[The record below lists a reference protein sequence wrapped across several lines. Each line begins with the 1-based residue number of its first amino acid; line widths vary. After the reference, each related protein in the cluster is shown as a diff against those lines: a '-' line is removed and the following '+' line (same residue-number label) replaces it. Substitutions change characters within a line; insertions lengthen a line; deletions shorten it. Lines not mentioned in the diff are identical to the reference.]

1 MPLPKRSST
10 VQSSDK
16 AKWIVA
22 ASALILILLTTFA
35 LLRGSAGPISTAKLS
50 TLMES
55 GKLQEVVE
63 KKHVYLLRTQDG
75 MFSIAK
81 SQVPDGTFSAVAV
94 ETEEGGTVVLYVLSF
109 VLLAGV
115 LSLLIRYWM
124 KHRPDEARTA
134 KVRTAP
140 DDATY
145 SVQPVVSDVTFDDI
159 GGISDVKEELE
170 EIIDFLKNP
179 QRYRHFGARLPKGV
193 LLVGPPGV
201 GKTMIAKAVAA
212 EANVPFYY
220 QSASSFVHIYVGM
233 GAKRVSELFKAAG
246 ANAPAIIFIDEID
259 AVGKARE
266 GGSNEEREATLNQLL
281 TEMDGFADSSGIIV
295 IAATNKIEVLDS
307 ALLRA
312 GRFDRRIFVDLPTPS
327 EREAIVSKYLE
338 KIPHHVSAAEIARI
352 TVGFNGAALAALINE
367 AALHSLRHKQMDV
380 RMSDILAVKDKVAY
394 GKKRLPMLNEEQKQC
409 RATYL
414 AAKAVTAAWY
424 DLPFEKVMLGSE
436 SIRPALSEPLMRHE
450 IEAHVRML
458 LAGKIMCELRY
469 GEHASSAKE
478 DLQAAIKLA
487 KAMLY
492 EYGMGDALLPSN
504 DALALLIDRLET
516 ETRGLLEGKVQ
527 AVGAIAK
534 ILLEQEHVSK
544 DEITAKIDALL

>member
-1 MPLPKRSST
+1 MR
-10 VQSSDK
+10 SSDK

-22 ASALILILLTTFA
+22 ASAVILILLTTFA
-35 LLRGSAGPISTAKLS
+35 LVRGNAKPISAQGLETI
-50 TLMES
+50 MS
-55 GKLQEVVE
+55 GGQVKEVVE
-63 KKHVYLLRTQDG
+63 KRGVYLLRTDDAYY
-75 MFSIAK
+75 SIAK
-81 SQVPDGTFSAVAV
+81 SQVPEGVFAHMAV
-94 ETEEGGTVVLYVLSF
+94 ETEEGAGVVLTVLLF
-109 VLLAGV
+109 VLMIGV
-115 LSLLIRYWM
+115 LSMLARYWM
-124 KHRPDEARTA
+124 KHRPAQSGA
-134 KVRTAP
+134 KSGISAP
-140 DDATY
+140 SEEESY

-212 EANVPFYY
+212 EANAPFYY

-233 GAKRVSELFKAAG
+233 GAKRVSELFRAAA

-266 GGSNEEREATLNQLL
+266 GSSNEEREATLNQLL
-281 TEMDGFADSSGIIV
+281 TEMDGFTDSSGIIV

-327 EREAIVSKYLE
+327 EREAIVAKYLH
-338 KIPHHVSAAEIARI
+338 KIPHNVSPAEIAKI

-380 RMSDILAVKDKVAY
+380 RMTDIMAVKDKVAF
-394 GKKRLPMLNEEQKQC
+394 GKKRLPILNDEQKKC

-436 SIRPALSEPLMRHE
+436 SIRPTLTEPLMRHE
-450 IEAHVRML
+450 IESHIRML
-458 LAGKIMCELRY
+458 LAGKIMCELHY
-469 GEHASSAKE
+469 DEHASSAKE
-478 DLQAAIKLA
+478 DLSAAVKLA
-487 KAMLY
+487 KAMLF
-492 EYGMGDALLPSN
+492 EYGMGESLLPSS
-504 DALALLIDRLET
+504 DALALLVERLEA
-516 ETRGLLEGKVQ
+516 ETKTLLEGKLEI
-527 AVGAIAK
+527 VGSIADV
-534 ILLEQEHVSK
+534 LLERESISK
-544 DEITAKIDALL
+544 EEIRAKIDALL